1 MAYVKVRVVRK
12 SLGQECPCRFDP
24 GPRYKSLITNI
35 VIRLFLLNI
44 IYYYKISLIMITITE
59 QYIKDYKDKLDKI
72 AKSFDLDKQE
82 IIVEELTI
90 KVSAPDFW
98 DDFENATTITKELN
112 TAKEK
117 IKDVSHI
124 NMLID
129 DLETALMYYKE
140 FEGNDE
146 EELVNLAND
155 ELIKEFKIFENKYR
169 FIDPTDS
176 LGAVLDINAG
186 AGGTEANDWANM
198 LFRMYD
204 MWAKSNGYKF
214 KILYYSEGDKVGI
227 KNVSIEITGNNAYGT
242 LKGETGVHR
251 LVRVSPYN
259 AQGKRMTS
267 FAAVSVVP
275 LVDNSIKVEIDES
288 KLTIDTFRSSGA
300 GGQNVNKVESGVR
313 VNYMYTDP
321 DTGETEKIQVANTET
336 RDQPK
341 NKERA
346 MQILKSILYKKALD
360 KQLAKKK
367 EIEDAKLK
375 NEWGAQI
382 RSYVFDDKRVKDHRT
397 GYQTTDVD
405 SVMNGNLNG
414 FIESYNNWIIEQENN
429 KL

>member
-1 MAYVKVRVVRK
+1 
-12 SLGQECPCRFDP
+12 
-24 GPRYKSLITNI
+24 
-35 VIRLFLLNI
+35 
-44 IYYYKISLIMITITE
+44 MITITE
-59 QYIKDYKDKLDKI
+59 QYIKDYQKKLDNI
-72 AKSFDLDKQE
+72 SKSFDLEKQH
-82 IIVEELTI
+82 IIVDELSV

-98 DDFENATTITKELN
+98 DDFENATSITKELN

-117 IKDVSHI
+117 INDVEHMK
-124 NMLID
+124 MLID
-129 DLETALMYYKE
+129 ELSTALMYYKE
-140 FEGNDE
+140 FEGKDE
-146 EELVNLAND
+146 EEYVNLTNSD
-155 ELIKEFKIFENKYR
+155 LIKEFNKFEDKYR
-169 FIDPTDS
+169 FVDPTDS

-204 MWAKSNGYKF
+204 MWAKANNYKF
-214 KILYYSEGDKVGI
+214 KVLYYSEGDKVGI

-251 LVRVSPYN
+251 MVRVSPYN
-259 AQGKRMTS
+259 VQGKRMTS

-275 LVDNSIKVEIDES
+275 LVDNSIKVEIDDS

-382 RSYVFDDKRVKDHRT
+382 RSYIFDDKRVKDHRT

-405 SVMNGNLNG
+405 SVMNGNING

-429 KL
+429 RL

>member
-1 MAYVKVRVVRK
+1 M
-12 SLGQECPCRFDP
+12 
-24 GPRYKSLITNI
+24 
-35 VIRLFLLNI
+35 
-44 IYYYKISLIMITITE
+44 ITE
-59 QYIKDYKDKLDKI
+59 QYIKDYRDKLNKI
-72 AKSFDLDKQE
+72 AKSFDLDKQK

-98 DDFENATTITKELN
+98 NDFENAAVITKKLN
-112 TAKEK
+112 TAREK

-124 NMLID
+124 HKLID
-129 DLETALMYYKE
+129 ELEDSLIYYKE
-140 FEGNDE
+140 FGDE
-146 EELVNLAND
+146 EAFVNLAND

-169 FIDPTDS
+169 FVDPTDS

-313 VNYMYTDP
+313 LNYMYTDP

-367 EIEDAKLK
+367 EIEDTKLK

>member
-1 MAYVKVRVVRK
+1 
-12 SLGQECPCRFDP
+12 
-24 GPRYKSLITNI
+24 
-35 VIRLFLLNI
+35 
-44 IYYYKISLIMITITE
+44 MITITE

-72 AKSFDLDKQE
+72 AKSFDLDKQK

-117 IKDVSHI
+117 IKNVSHI

-140 FEGNDE
+140 FEGKDE
-146 EELVNLAND
+146 EELVNLANA

-169 FIDPTDS
+169 FVDPTDS

>member
-1 MAYVKVRVVRK
+1 
-12 SLGQECPCRFDP
+12 
-24 GPRYKSLITNI
+24 
-35 VIRLFLLNI
+35 
-44 IYYYKISLIMITITE
+44 MITITE
-59 QYIKDYKDKLDKI
+59 QYLKDYKDKLDKI
-72 AKSFDLDKQE
+72 AKSFDLDKQK

-129 DLETALMYYKE
+129 DLEIALMYYKE
-140 FEGNDE
+140 FEGKDE
-146 EELVNLAND
+146 EELVNLANA

-300 GGQNVNKVESGVR
+300 GGQNVNKVESGV
-313 VNYMYTDP
+313 
-321 DTGETEKIQVANTET
+321 I
-336 RDQPK
+336 
-341 NKERA
+341 
-346 MQILKSILYKKALD
+346 
-360 KQLAKKK
+360 
-367 EIEDAKLK
+367 
-375 NEWGAQI
+375 
-382 RSYVFDDKRVKDHRT
+382 
-397 GYQTTDVD
+397 
-405 SVMNGNLNG
+405 
-414 FIESYNNWIIEQENN
+414 
-429 KL
+429 

>member
-1 MAYVKVRVVRK
+1 
-12 SLGQECPCRFDP
+12 
-24 GPRYKSLITNI
+24 
-35 VIRLFLLNI
+35 
-44 IYYYKISLIMITITE
+44 MITITE

-72 AKSFDLDKQE
+72 AKSFDLDKQK
-82 IIVEELTI
+82 IIVEELSI

-98 DDFENATTITKELN
+98 NDFENATTITKELN

-140 FEGNDE
+140 FEGKDE

-169 FIDPTDS
+169 FVDPTDS

-321 DTGETEKIQVANTET
+321 DTGEIEKIQVANTET

>member
-1 MAYVKVRVVRK
+1 MNY
-12 SLGQECPCRFDP
+12 L
-24 GPRYKSLITNI
+24 
-35 VIRLFLLNI
+35 
-44 IYYYKISLIMITITE
+44 
-59 QYIKDYKDKLDKI
+59 KDYKDKLDKI
-72 AKSFDLDKQE
+72 AKSFDLDKQK

-112 TAKEK
+112 AAKEK

-140 FEGNDE
+140 FEGKDE
-146 EELVNLAND
+146 EELVNLANA

>member
-1 MAYVKVRVVRK
+1 
-12 SLGQECPCRFDP
+12 
-24 GPRYKSLITNI
+24 
-35 VIRLFLLNI
+35 
-44 IYYYKISLIMITITE
+44 MITITE

-140 FEGNDE
+140 FEGKDE
-146 EELVNLAND
+146 EELVNLANA

-186 AGGTEANDWANM
+186 AGGTEANDWANI

-275 LVDNSIKVEIDES
+275 LVDNSIKIEIDES

>member
-1 MAYVKVRVVRK
+1 
-12 SLGQECPCRFDP
+12 
-24 GPRYKSLITNI
+24 
-35 VIRLFLLNI
+35 
-44 IYYYKISLIMITITE
+44 MITITE

-72 AKSFDLDKQE
+72 AKSFDLGKQK
-82 IIVEELTI
+82 IIVEELSI

-117 IKDVSHI
+117 IKDVSLI

-140 FEGNDE
+140 FEGKDE

-169 FIDPTDS
+169 FVDPTDS

>member
-1 MAYVKVRVVRK
+1 
-12 SLGQECPCRFDP
+12 
-24 GPRYKSLITNI
+24 
-35 VIRLFLLNI
+35 
-44 IYYYKISLIMITITE
+44 MITITE

-72 AKSFDLDKQE
+72 AKSFDLDKQK

-146 EELVNLAND
+146 EELVNLANA

-227 KNVSIEITGNNAYGT
+227 KNVSIEITGNNAYGI

>member
-1 MAYVKVRVVRK
+1 
-12 SLGQECPCRFDP
+12 
-24 GPRYKSLITNI
+24 
-35 VIRLFLLNI
+35 
-44 IYYYKISLIMITITE
+44 MITITE
-59 QYIKDYKDKLDKI
+59 QYIKDYKVKLDKI
-72 AKSFDLDKQE
+72 AKSFDLDKQK

-90 KVSAPDFW
+90 KVSAPNFW

-124 NMLID
+124 HMLID

-140 FEGNDE
+140 FEGKDE
-146 EELVNLAND
+146 EELVNLANA
-155 ELIKEFKIFENKYR
+155 ELIKEFKIFDNKYR
-169 FIDPTDS
+169 FVDPTDS

-360 KQLAKKK
+360 KQLTKKK